1 MGAGGFEPSTSRI
14 RVQVLVGYRL
24 LDFVYRCDYKISI
37 SQIGYRLMTKQVQ
50 DQSLNGNKSQ
60 KLRSNMEIGL
70 LVWLNSAIGLVVL
83 TTLDCE

>member
-1 MGAGGFEPSTSRI
+1 MS
-14 RVQVLVGYRL
+14 
-24 LDFVYRCDYKISI
+24 
-37 SQIGYRLMTKQVQ
+37 KQVQ